1 MEPGPTTPS
10 ELVEAL
16 QLQGNGAR
24 RHLWQQLEAPLRR
37 LMDQLTARH
46 QINGDRERL
55 ATNALHAAETWL
67 RTRPTGA
74 FAGMTWGAFR
84 AAVLLHV
91 AKVAAQP
98 FGRSSAGA
106 AEPLPLPRS
115 PLYDSETLFL
125 PHDRVGDYFFGGDW
139 YGGGEAGDG
148 SLWVIVADITGHGY
162 HAYLLASALPGV
174 WQRCWETAPRQPAD
188 LLAAMHHLVADCL
201 PEGVYV
207 ECTLVRLAPE
217 GEAVV
222 AAAGGS
228 RLILRRGH
236 GRPDLL
242 KLRGAWLGLSAPS
255 AAEQKTWTLQNDD
268 ELLLATDG
276 VFDQLAVH
284 DEGMVLEQLA
294 SAPLLAG
301 VRKMLDRALQRAPQ
315 ADDITLVLLRR
326 RPSPTPAAG
335 SLATSTPGE
344 AGHV

>member
-1 MEPGPTTPS
+1 MESRPTTPA
-10 ELVEAL
+10 ELVDAL
-16 QLQGNGAR
+16 QQQGNGVR
-24 RHLWQQLEAPLRR
+24 RQLWQQLEPPLRR
-37 LMDQLTARH
+37 LMNQLATRH
-46 QINGDRERL
+46 HLGGDRQRL
-55 ATNALHAAETWL
+55 VTNALHAAETWL

-98 FGRSSAGA
+98 FGRSGA
-106 AEPLPLPRS
+106 SGEPLPLPLPKS
-115 PLYDSETLFL
+115 SQYDSETLFL

-139 YGGGEAGDG
+139 YGGNAAGDG

-162 HAYLLASALPGV
+162 QAYLLASALPAV
-174 WQRCWETAPRQPAD
+174 WERCWQTAPRQPAD
-188 LLAAMHHLVADCL
+188 LLAAMHRMVADCL

-228 RLILRRGH
+228 RLMLRRGR

-242 KLRGAWLGLSAPS
+242 KIRGAWLGLSAPS
-255 AAEQKTWTLQNDD
+255 AAEQKTWTLHDED
-268 ELLLATDG
+268 ELLLGSDG
-276 VFDQLAVH
+276 GFDHLAVQ
-284 DEGMVLEQLA
+284 DETMVLEQLA
-294 SAPLLAG
+294 TAPLLDG
-301 VRKMLDRALQRAPQ
+301 VRRLLTHALERTPQ

-326 RPSPTPAAG
+326 RPANNTPD
-335 SLATSTPGE
+335 E